1 MSNLHR
7 IIATAAIAAAST
19 SALADGFSNFDSLTE
34 GFLGSTFSDGGI
46 TFFGL
51 NNDSG
56 VNPDG
61 SNFGPGDY
69 GTDFIIEDASF
80 AVADFPSFLSGP
92 NALSFGTSFIPGGN
106 LSINVTSTFS
116 MTTGSVEN
124 SADMDLVYYE
134 NGPWGGIHL
143 NLYAMLDGNVVGQD
157 TIVISDL
164 GGRDNPVGGHLSISG
179 VSFDTLVFNAEYANG
194 TSTAFAGIVD
204 NVNIVP
210 APGAASMLG
219 LAGVALIRRRR

>member
-1 MSNLHR
+1 MNRHH
-7 IIATAAIAAAST
+7 IIASVAIAALST
-19 SALADGFSNFDSLTE
+19 GALADGFTNFDSLTE
-34 GFLGSTFSDGGI
+34 GFMGSSFTDGGI

-56 VNPDG
+56 INPDG

-69 GTDFIIEDASF
+69 GTNFIIENATL
-80 AVADFPSFLSGP
+80 AVNDFPAYLSGP
-92 NALSFGTSFIPGGN
+92 NALSFGNAFVPGDN
-106 LSINVTSTFS
+106 LSINIVSTFS
-116 MTTGSVEN
+116 MTTGSIAN
-124 SADMDLVYYE
+124 AADMDLVYYE

-143 NLYAMLDGNVVGQD
+143 NLYAMLAGSVVGQD

-179 VSFDTLVFNAEYANG
+179 VSFDTLVFNAQFANG

-204 NVNIVP
+204 NVRIVP
-210 APGAASMLG
+210 APGAASLLS
-219 LAGVALIRRRR
+219 LAGVVLTRRRR